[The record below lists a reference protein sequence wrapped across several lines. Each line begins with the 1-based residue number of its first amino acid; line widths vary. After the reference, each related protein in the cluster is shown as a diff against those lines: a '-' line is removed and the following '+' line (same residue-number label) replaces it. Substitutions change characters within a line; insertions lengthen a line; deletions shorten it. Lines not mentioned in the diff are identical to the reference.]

1 MYLTIR
7 KTKITKRRAISN
19 ISRRKILFVILM
31 IVLSSCNN
39 NRSSSSACNL
49 SDSTCFSSEDINDIG
64 DINNTRSLKLISI
77 EEFIECADKEIVL
90 IGSDGCRFCLLMK
103 EVLEQIQSENR
114 KEVLYLNVDYVNDIN
129 EFIKTLSL
137 MSGRKEND
145 FDHISIPMLL
155 IVKNGKI
162 VDQLIG
168 IVEYAN
174 IEPDI
179 AKIWTKERIILFLK
193 KYD

>member
-1 MYLTIR
+1 
-7 KTKITKRRAISN
+7 
-19 ISRRKILFVILM
+19 M